1 MWPLSHVAL
10 IVFLFYLLSFSMT
23 SIIPLSEKLR
33 SLRLDQRGN
42 REVRKNRLKS
52 YYRTEKL
59 EEAYKKDPKIE
70 LYKYFDYYLVIDFE
84 ATCDAGNSQTY
95 RWETRKW
102 LVLLYENLS
111 FYPLIYISSF
121 SCVLDVYLFFYTQ
134 ESVMSV

>member
-1 MWPLSHVAL
+1 
-10 IVFLFYLLSFSMT
+10 MT

-95 RWETRKW
+95 R
-102 LVLLYENLS
+102 
-111 FYPLIYISSF
+111 
-121 SCVLDVYLFFYTQ
+121 
-134 ESVMSV
+134 